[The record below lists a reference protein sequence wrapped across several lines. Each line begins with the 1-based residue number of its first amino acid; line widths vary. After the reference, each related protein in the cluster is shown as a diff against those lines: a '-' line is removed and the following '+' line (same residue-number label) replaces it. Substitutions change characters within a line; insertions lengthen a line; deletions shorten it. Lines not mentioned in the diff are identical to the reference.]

1 MAEEVLQIA
10 EERRQAKSKAE
21 RERYAQVNAE
31 FQRIARRDK
40 AFFKKQCKDIEEKS
54 RMEKPRDLCKKTGDI
69 KRTFHAR
76 MDMIKDRNCKDLM
89 EAEEIK
95 KRWQESTE
103 ELYKKG
109 LNDPGDHAPVI
120 TNQEPD
126 ILECEVKWTIGSIIR
141 SKASRGDGIP
151 AELVNILKNYAVK
164 MLHSICQQV
173 WKTQQW
179 PQD

>member
-76 MDMIKDRNCKDLM
+76 MDMIKDRNCKDLT
-89 EAEEIK
+89 ETQEVK
-95 KRWQESTE
+95 KRWQEYTE
-103 ELYKKG
+103 FSSVQSLSHVW
-109 LNDPGDHAPVI
+109 LFATTWTTACQAFLSI
-120 TNQEPD
+120 TNSWS
-126 ILECEVKWTIGSIIR
+126 L
-141 SKASRGDGIP
+141 
-151 AELVNILKNYAVK
+151 LKPMSLNR
-164 MLHSICQQV
+164 
-173 WKTQQW
+173 
-179 PQD
+179 

>member
-76 MDMIKDRNCKDLM
+76 MDMIKDRNCKDLT
-89 EAEEIK
+89 ETQEVK
-95 KRWQESTE
+95 KRWQEYTE
-103 ELYKKG
+103 FSSVQSLSHVW
-109 LNDPGDHAPVI
+109 LFATTRTTACQAFLSI
-120 TNQEPD
+120 TNSWS
-126 ILECEVKWTIGSIIR
+126 L
-141 SKASRGDGIP
+141 
-151 AELVNILKNYAVK
+151 LKPMSLNR
-164 MLHSICQQV
+164 
-173 WKTQQW
+173 
-179 PQD
+179 

>member
-76 MDMIKDRNCKDLM
+76 MNMIKDRNCKDLT
-89 EAEEIK
+89 ETQEVK
-95 KRWQESTE
+95 KRWQEYTE
-103 ELYKKG
+103 FSSVQSLSHVW
-109 LNDPGDHAPVI
+109 LFATTWTTACQAFLSI
-120 TNQEPD
+120 TNSWS
-126 ILECEVKWTIGSIIR
+126 L
-141 SKASRGDGIP
+141 
-151 AELVNILKNYAVK
+151 LKPMSLNR
-164 MLHSICQQV
+164 
-173 WKTQQW
+173 
-179 PQD
+179 